1 MRLNNAEWK
10 AEYAHPH
17 KWSDRD
23 MDNCLYRLEKA
34 WFSVRQV
41 TDAVSEN
48 LDDIIQLIV
57 DCNNDR
63 PFVDVATDYIADAIA
78 QEKLYT
84 QIFPESAVFSIT
96 ND

>member
-1 MRLNNAEWK
+1 M
-10 AEYAHPH
+10 
-17 KWSDRD
+17 
-23 MDNCLYRLEKA
+23 
-34 WFSVRQV
+34 
-41 TDAVSEN
+41 SEN

-57 DCNNDR
+57 DGNNDR
-63 PFVDVATDYIADAIA
+63 PFVDVATDYIADTIA